1 MQNKKTKLSP
11 KYKIER
17 SNSLNTFKP
26 TGMILTEVR
35 FLAIYQ
41 SKINA
46 RDPSTRK
53 VTFTLN
59 EFCRIME
66 IQQVNVTNMKNILK
80 GLLSKPIFIPNEDGS
95 EGFTGVHL
103 FEECRLYNYQG
114 RWLVDIECTKKVLP
128 YMFEMKRDYFTYE
141 LWNALKL
148 KSVKQLRMYEILKQY
163 EKIGTR
169 IISLEELK
177 GLLGMDT
184 TQYPEFKFFK
194 RDVLLVCQKALE
206 EYTDIKYTFEPIK
219 HDRITYALEFTI
231 TKNEN
236 FKDELR
242 LNEFIKPKDLDDIKD
257 IPLGEASVIKET
269 LLSKEHKEQPQI
281 IEVQSVKSKRVP
293 KKPKLVSQSE
303 ISKMPF
309 RSETIDLYY
318 DLEGVY
324 TPDELFE
331 LIKVAEGVT
340 TKPEAYL
347 RGIYYQIKTNNKT
360 IKNLYKYTLSIILK
374 DLKEGK
380 SYTEE
385 TQDSG
390 FSQAELERYER
401 GLIENKLDL
410 T

>member
-1 MQNKKTKLSP
+1 MANKKTELSP

-53 VTFTLN
+53 VTFTLD
-59 EFCRIME
+59 EFCKIME
-66 IQQVNVTNMKNILK
+66 IQQVNITAMKNIVK

-95 EGFTGVHL
+95 DGFTGVHL
-103 FEECRLYNYQG
+103 FEECRLYNCLG
-114 RWLVDIECTKKVLP
+114 RWFVDIECTKKVLP

-169 IISLEELK
+169 VISLEELK
-177 GLLGMDT
+177 GLLGMEI
-184 TQYPEFKFFK
+184 TQYPEFKIFK
-194 RDVLLVCQKALE
+194 RDVLIVCQKALE

-219 HDRITYALEFTI
+219 RNRITYALEFTI
-231 TKNEN
+231 IKNEN

-242 LNEFIKPKDLDDIKD
+242 LNDFIKPKDLDDIKD
-257 IPLGEASVIKET
+257 IPLGKASVIKET
-269 LLSKEHKEQPQI
+269 LLNEDCKEQLESTI
-281 IEVQSVKSKRVP
+281 IQAIKPKRTS
-293 KKPKLVSQSE
+293 KKPKLVPRSE

-309 RSETIDLYY
+309 RNETIDLYY
-318 DLEGVY
+318 DLEGIY
-324 TPDELFE
+324 TPDELLS
-331 LIKVAEGVT
+331 LIKVAEGIT
-340 TKPEAYL
+340 SKPEAYL

-380 SYTEE
+380 PYVEE
-385 TQDSG
+385 NQNNG

-401 GLIENKLDL
+401 GLIENRLDL